1 MKMWSALVGERWGSS
16 GAGRR
21 SGREMALA
29 WLVALV
35 VAGLYVVNAAVHGA
49 LGAARND
56 DWVYYRL
63 AFEFFHT
70 GRLEV
75 DPYTSTLL
83 VGQIIAAQPVIAV
96 FGDAIAPLQIAVA
109 LLSAV
114 TLAATYLFL
123 RHFLPVIW
131 ALASVACLAVGPLW
145 GGLSVSFMSE
155 VPALALQVLSLCA
168 AVPALRGPR
177 LRWGWLVWSLVLS
190 LVAFSVREYALAAPA
205 AILFTAYRV
214 HGPGGAPWRRRD
226 DPQVRR
232 VLLGLVAAGLLWCA
246 AAAALVMWR
255 GTLVTEPRALS
266 AQIELGQRVAYVAV
280 GLLTTT
286 GFMLFPVALAVWRG
300 GAWRRLRRWWPLLVA
315 LVVLFVVTARVLKY
329 PLLLG
334 NYLRLGGSY
343 SGTLMG
349 SAPRVFSDQVWW
361 CIEVVANVSTA
372 LLLTFAV
379 VQTVDLLR
387 RRPRSAPLDSSA
399 PRTAAGSRP
408 RRGIDPTPRL
418 AFTFGLAGVALTMVV
433 CLITH
438 ARPLDRYV
446 VGSVPFIAAAGL
458 HVSRSRR
465 PQRAATIVAAGGM
478 VLLAA
483 VGVAQVDASAT
494 FDGAK
499 WSLGDAA
506 VRKGYQAE
514 TVDAGYEWFGLHQPT
529 PVIYDPR
536 RELGY
541 SSWVTTL
548 FQDARVCVNGQF
560 APRPTS
566 RDPYPGEVVR
576 VSRRSLTG
584 VTYTL
589 IGRSTDRNCTNP

>member
-1 MKMWSALVGERWGSS
+1 
-16 GAGRR
+16 
-21 SGREMALA
+21 MALA

-35 VAGLYVVNAAVHGA
+35 VAGLYVVSAAVHGA
-49 LGAARND
+49 LGVARND

-190 LVAFSVREYALAAPA
+190 LLAFSVREYALAAPA

-232 VLLGLVAAGLLWCA
+232 VLLGLVAAGIVWCA

-315 LVVLFVVTARVLKY
+315 LIVLFVVTARVLKY

-349 SAPRVFSDQVWW
+349 SAPRVFSEQVWW

-379 VQTVDLLR
+379 IQTVDLLR
-387 RRPRSAPLDSSA
+387 RRPPTAPLDSSA
-399 PRTAAGSRP
+399 VQTAAGDRP
-408 RRGIDPTPRL
+408 DTTPRL
-418 AFTFGLAGVALTMVV
+418 LVRPRGSR
-433 CLITH
+433 TH
-438 ARPLDRYV
+438 RDRLPHHPCPSLQRLRRRLGADHRGGWTSRLPLPGD
-446 VGSVPFIAAAGL
+446 
-458 HVSRSRR
+458 H
-465 PQRAATIVAAGGM
+465 
-478 VLLAA
+478 
-483 VGVAQVDASAT
+483 SAP
-494 FDGAK
+494 GPS
-499 WSLGDAA
+499 WP
-506 VRKGYQAE
+506 RE
-514 TVDAGYEWFGLHQPT
+514 EWFCSQ
-529 PVIYDPR
+529 
-536 RELGY
+536 
-541 SSWVTTL
+541 
-548 FQDARVCVNGQF
+548 
-560 APRPTS
+560 
-566 RDPYPGEVVR
+566 
-576 VSRRSLTG
+576 RSE
-584 VTYTL
+584 
-589 IGRSTDRNCTNP
+589 

>member
-1 MKMWSALVGERWGSS
+1 
-16 GAGRR
+16 
-21 SGREMALA
+21 MALA
-29 WLVALV
+29 WVVALA
-35 VAGLYVVNAAVHGA
+35 VAALYVVNAAVHGA

-63 AFEFFHT
+63 AFEFFRT
-70 GRLEV
+70 GHLEV

-83 VGQIIAAQPVIAV
+83 VGQIVAAQPVIAV
-96 FGDAIAPLQIAVA
+96 FGESVAALQIAVA

-114 TLAATYLFL
+114 TLASSYLFL
-123 RHFLPVIW
+123 RHFLPVTW
-131 ALASVACLAVGPLW
+131 AVASVACLAVGPLW

-155 VPALALQVLSLCA
+155 VPALALQVLALCA

-177 LRWGWLVWSLVLS
+177 LRWGWLVWSLALS
-190 LVAFSVREYALAAPA
+190 LAAFSVREYALAAPA
-205 AILFTAYRV
+205 AILLTAYRV

-232 VLLGLVAAGLLWCA
+232 VLLGLVAAGLVWCA
-246 AAAALVMWR
+246 AAAALVVWR

-266 AQIELGQRVAYVAV
+266 AQIELGQRVAYVTV

-300 GAWRRLRRWWPLLVA
+300 GGWRRLRRWWPLPVA
-315 LVVLFVVTARVLKY
+315 LVVGFTLTAHVLRY

-343 SGTLMG
+343 SGTLAG
-349 SAPRVFSDQVWW
+349 SAPRVFSEQVWW
-361 CIEVVANVSTA
+361 CIMAVANVSTA

-379 VQTVDLLR
+379 VHATDLLR
-387 RRPRSAPLDSSA
+387 RRSRTLSPDSLAAEEPVGPR
-399 PRTAAGSRP
+399 RQ
-408 RRGIDPTPRL
+408 RGIDPAPRL
-418 AFTFGLAGVALTMVV
+418 ALVFGVAGVALTIVV

-446 VGSVPFIAAAGL
+446 IGSIPFLAAAGL

-465 PQRAATIVAAGGM
+465 PQRAGTIVSAVGL

-483 VGVAQVDASAT
+483 VGVTQVDASAT

-499 WSLGDAA
+499 WSLGEQA
-506 VRKGYQAE
+506 VRAGYTAE

-560 APRPTS
+560 APRPTH
-566 RDPYPGEVVR
+566 REPYPGEVVR
-576 VSRRSLTG
+576 VRRTTLTG
-584 VTYTL
+584 LDYTL
-589 IGRSTDRNCTNP
+589 IGRSTDRNCSNP

>member
-1 MKMWSALVGERWGSS
+1 
-16 GAGRR
+16 
-21 SGREMALA
+21 
-29 WLVALV
+29 
-35 VAGLYVVNAAVHGA
+35 
-49 LGAARND
+49 
-56 DWVYYRL
+56 
-63 AFEFFHT
+63 
-70 GRLEV
+70 
-75 DPYTSTLL
+75 
-83 VGQIIAAQPVIAV
+83 
-96 FGDAIAPLQIAVA
+96 
-109 LLSAV
+109 
-114 TLAATYLFL
+114 
-123 RHFLPVIW
+123 
-131 ALASVACLAVGPLW
+131 
-145 GGLSVSFMSE
+145 
-155 VPALALQVLSLCA
+155 
-168 AVPALRGPR
+168 
-177 LRWGWLVWSLVLS
+177 
-190 LVAFSVREYALAAPA
+190 
-205 AILFTAYRV
+205 
-214 HGPGGAPWRRRD
+214 
-226 DPQVRR
+226 
-232 VLLGLVAAGLLWCA
+232 
-246 AAAALVMWR
+246 MWR

-315 LVVLFVVTARVLKY
+315 LIVLFVVTARVLKY

-349 SAPRVFSDQVWW
+349 SAPRVFSEQVWW

-379 VQTVDLLR
+379 IQTVDLLR
-387 RRPRSAPLDSSA
+387 RRPRSAPLDASA
-399 PRTAAGSRP
+399 PPKAAGSRP
-408 RRGIDPTPRL
+408 QRGIDPTPRL

-458 HVSRSRR
+458 HISRSRR
-465 PQRAATIVAAGGM
+465 PQRAGTIVAAGGM

-483 VGVAQVDASAT
+483 VGVTQVDASAT

-536 RELGY
+536 RERGY